1 MRNSMTF
8 TCRGYHVWFKTT
20 AVFILPR
27 YLHRLG
33 QAGRVCEG
41 RIADQPE
48 EPELAPLLYVG
59 L

>member
-1 MRNSMTF
+1 MF
-8 TCRGYHVWFKTT
+8 GLKPVY
-20 AVFILPR
+20 ILPR

-48 EPELAPLLYVG
+48 ESELAPLLYVG